1 MALFALTC
9 TDKPGSL
16 DLRVATRPVHVAYL
30 QSRPGVVRLAGPLL
44 DADGEMCGSLLV
56 VELENLAAAQAFS
69 DADPYALAGLF
80 ERVEIRGWR
89 LSIGEIA

>member
-1 MALFALTC
+1 MALFALIC

-16 DLRVATRPVHVAYL
+16 DLRVATRPTHVAYL

-44 DADGEMCGSLLV
+44 DADGEMCGSLVV
-56 VELENLAAAQAFS
+56 VELADLAAAQAFS
-69 DADPYALAGLF
+69 AADPYALAGLF
-80 ERVEIRGWR
+80 ERVDIRGWR

>member
-1 MALFALTC
+1 
-9 TDKPGSL
+9 
-16 DLRVATRPVHVAYL
+16 HVAYL